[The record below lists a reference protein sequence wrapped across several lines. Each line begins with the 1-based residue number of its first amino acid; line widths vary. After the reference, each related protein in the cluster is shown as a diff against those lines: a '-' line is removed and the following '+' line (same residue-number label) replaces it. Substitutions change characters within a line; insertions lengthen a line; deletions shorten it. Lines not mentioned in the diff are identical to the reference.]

1 MIFEACFIL
10 MNHKKT
16 TTLKGG
22 GFLRKEHGMSLTG
35 VLLF

>member
-1 MIFEACFIL
+1 

-22 GFLRKEHGMSLTG
+22 GFLMKEYGMSLTG